1 LERCVV
7 IDAPQRRTP
16 LFSRRERAVLL
27 ALALATAV
35 GGTGLAAGGTAG
47 ALLGTDLAGS
57 DAAAGVPLGL
67 LVVGSAAAAPL
78 ISYATPRIGRALSLT
93 LGYLVG
99 AAGAAVVV
107 AAAVVE
113 SFALLLVGSV
123 LVGAANSAIFL
134 TRYAA
139 ADSVGARVR
148 GRALGIVFFA
158 TALGA
163 VASPLLLGPSGDLA
177 EGLGLPRL
185 SGLYGVALVAF
196 ALAALILAA
205 GAYTHLLRPG
215 ASAERAGQAKRPQVT
230 RRDLVVGLTTTRART
245 ALLVLGATNLV
256 MVSVMAIAPVHLT
269 EHGHR
274 LEFVGLVISLH
285 VAGMFGPSPLS
296 GWLADRIGAIAVAG
310 VGFGLLASAGVA
322 GALMRG
328 ESGFEASAML
338 VLLGLGWNFGIVGGS
353 TLLSASTTPRLRPH
367 AEGIGEVAMGTA
379 AGVGAPVAGIL
390 VAGGGFASLSLVGA
404 AVAIGMVVYLRWTAR
419 GPRAA
424 AAELG
429 A

>member
-1 LERCVV
+1 
-7 IDAPQRRTP
+7 
-16 LFSRRERAVLL
+16 
-27 ALALATAV
+27 
-35 GGTGLAAGGTAG
+35 
-47 ALLGTDLAGS
+47 
-57 DAAAGVPLGL
+57 
-67 LVVGSAAAAPL
+67 
-78 ISYATPRIGRALSLT
+78 
-93 LGYLVG
+93 
-99 AAGAAVVV
+99 
-107 AAAVVE
+107 
-113 SFALLLVGSV
+113 
-123 LVGAANSAIFL
+123 
-134 TRYAA
+134 
-139 ADSVGARVR
+139 
-148 GRALGIVFFA
+148 
-158 TALGA
+158 
-163 VASPLLLGPSGDLA
+163 
-177 EGLGLPRL
+177 
-185 SGLYGVALVAF
+185 
-196 ALAALILAA
+196 
-205 GAYTHLLRPG
+205 
-215 ASAERAGQAKRPQVT
+215 
-230 RRDLVVGLTTTRART
+230 
-245 ALLVLGATNLV
+245 
-256 MVSVMAIAPVHLT
+256 VHLT

-296 GWLADRIGAIAVAG
+296 GWLADRSGAIAVAG